1 MRKTKKVSGTV
12 ALASAM
18 VLSVAACGSS
28 SSTNRDICRQTAE
41 TTAAAESSAAET
53 TACRRWLS
61 TWQSAWHPSRMTM
74 DPASELCR

>member
-1 MRKTKKVSGTV
+1 MRKTKKFLSV

-18 VLSVAACGSS
+18 VVSVAACGSS

-53 TACRRWLS
+53 TAEADGY
-61 TWQSAWHPSRMTM
+61 QSGCMSGI
-74 DPASELCR
+74 